1 MKKLSYLFILSLLAF
16 AACSP
21 FQDADINLGTPPAS
35 PDFSVEMMPGDSN
48 TFIVKDLS
56 SGNFTRV
63 WNFGTN
69 ADGQTPLKR
78 TSTLAIDTV
87 TYLKAGTYTI
97 TLYVSASNG
106 GGTSQNSKTISV
118 ANDAQTGCGGTVA
131 LLTGDCL
138 PAGKCWTFSQVA
150 GAVTVGPAPGDGS
163 WYASP
168 AAGLAAE
175 QYDDS
180 FCFFLDGNVFQY
192 NNNGATINP
201 FNGYAAEPFNLPS
214 DLTWT
219 YSPGTGDGGKD
230 QIILGAGL
238 FMGVR
243 DAGNVLDI
251 VSISETNLVVRAPI
265 VNADGTPNSNNGW
278 FELYFVAQ

>member
-1 MKKLSYLFILSLLAF
+1 MKKLTYLFILSIFAF
-16 AACSP
+16 AACEP
-21 FQDADINLGTPPAS
+21 FQDADIELGAAPSS
-35 PDFSVEMMPGDSN
+35 PEFSIEYVQGDSN
-48 TFIVKDLS
+48 TIIVKDLS
-56 SGNFTRV
+56 SGNFSRV
-63 WNFGTN
+63 WSFGEN
-69 ADGQTPLKR
+69 ASGQTPLKR
-78 TSTLAIDTV
+78 TSTSAIDTV
-87 TYLKAGTYTI
+87 TYLKAGTYTV
-97 TLYVSASNG
+97 TLYVAGESG
-106 GGTSQNSKTISV
+106 GGTAQNAKIITVS
-118 ANDAQTGCGGTVA
+118 NDAITGCTGTIA

-138 PAGKCWTFSQVA
+138 PAGRCWTFSQVA
-150 GAVTVGPAPGDGS
+150 GAVTVGPSPGDGS

-175 QYDDS
+175 QYDDA

-201 FNGYAAEPFNLPS
+201 FNGYAAEPFNLPA

-243 DAGNVLDI
+243 DASNVLDI
-251 VSISETNLVVRAPI
+251 ITISETELVVRAPI
-265 VNADGTPNSNNGW
+265 VNVDGTLNSNNGW